1 MDKLSN
7 GRLMGGKVKF
17 KYEPARSFEI
27 KVGRLWIACIVGLI
41 IALYAHVIWPLL
53 LLVGLSQ
60 WEIVVT
66 NYAKLLYPDLV
77 SKLDLVANA
86 ARLTDRDEL
95 SQIKRYSHSVIF
107 DYYCDSTKWTITVYA
122 NGVTHSDNVADLTL
136 RFGEAFGVTPYV
148 IKRTAN
154 SITYRFP
161 LDDLNSEVLN
171 EDEF

>member
-1 MDKLSN
+1 MNKV
-7 GRLMGGKVKF
+7 VKF

-27 KVGRLWIACIVGLI
+27 KAGWLLVACIVGLI
-41 IALYAHVIWPLL
+41 IALFVHTILPLFL
-53 LLVGLSQ
+53 LIGLSQ
-60 WEIVVT
+60 WEIIV
-66 NYAKLLYPDLV
+66 NDSAKLLYPDIV
-77 SKLDLVANA
+77 TKLDKVANA

-107 DYYCDSTKWTITVYA
+107 DYYCDSTKWMITVYA
-122 NGVTHSDNVADLTL
+122 NGVTHSDNVTDLTL

-148 IKRTAN
+148 IKRTAD

-161 LDDLNSEVLN
+161 LEDLNSEVLN